1 METCTSLAALHGYL
15 SGDGYVIKNPPTQKQ
30 KYYLIAL
37 RNTEEKLLLDFQEK
51 FEEIFMEIP
60 HISKDKDRCYKGSNL
75 IYEFFT
81 ERFGSFYSREWS
93 IPKMTKKCEAIWLRS
108 FFDCEGWVVNIAS
121 KNRNIG
127 LDSINHTGLREVARI
142 LKDDFSIDTKLH
154 QPSNRDT
161 LRLLIYGRKNLV
173 RFKQH
178 IGFLHPKKKLKLQQA
193 LDSFDPWKWNL
204 SDREEV
210 AKIIQEKVKFRVH
223 GARIFSRKENLE
235 KMKPELSNLVLNQ
248 KSIGIRTAKEL
259 SISI

>member
-127 LDSINHTGLREVARI
+127 LDSINHTGLIRSGENSKRR
-142 LKDDFSIDTKLH
+142 FGIDIKASSNH
-154 QPSNRDT
+154 QNRDT
-161 LRLLIYGRKNLV
+161 LTMLIYGRTV
-173 RFKQH
+173 SAFASRMTHWFSPSQEEA
-178 IGFLHPKKKLKLQQA
+178 QA
-193 LDSFDPWKWNL
+193 ST
-204 SDREEV
+204 S
-210 AKIIQEKVKFRVH
+210 
-223 GARIFSRKENLE
+223 S
-235 KMKPELSNLVLNQ
+235 
-248 KSIGIRTAKEL
+248 
-259 SISI
+259 